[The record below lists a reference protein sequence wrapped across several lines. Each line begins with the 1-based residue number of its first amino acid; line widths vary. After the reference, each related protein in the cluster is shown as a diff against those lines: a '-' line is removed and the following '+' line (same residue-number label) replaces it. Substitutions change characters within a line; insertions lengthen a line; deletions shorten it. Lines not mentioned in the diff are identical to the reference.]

1 MARTGTLAYL
11 YVPAF
16 PRVGGPIGTPPA
28 TCGGRVRSGSDPG
41 PRRGYLFI
49 AAPSRSLPGAEERGE
64 PYVNTASLWRL
75 HQSSDPFYR
84 ETRSMTSDLQPHPPT
99 VVNTH

>member
-1 MARTGTLAYL
+1 MARTGRWAYM

-28 TCGGRVRSGSDPG
+28 ACGGRIPSGSDPG
-41 PRRGYLFI
+41 RRRGYSFI
-49 AAPSRSLPGAEERGE
+49 AAPSRSLPGAEERL
-64 PYVNTASLWRL
+64 PRASLWRRI
-75 HQSSDPFYR
+75 DRVIPFIG
-84 ETRSMTSDLQPHPPT
+84 ETQSMTSDLQPHPPT